1 MLSGLFFTLGYVMGV
16 HQADASADDSTA
28 KPEVRSLSKPDAV
41 AKRAGKTTPA
51 ESPKETEAPASSDW
65 EFYHA
70 GEKGKSDDRLKPA
83 PSASSPQLQQNA
95 PVFVKSPTPA
105 PAASSKRS
113 TASSSPT
120 VPGNAYALQVAALHR
135 EADAIELAKLLQ
147 KRKFPA
153 YVVSPHGDKYYRVQV
168 GPYADMK
175 AVAVAQK
182 GLEGAGFKAFVKH

>member
-1 MLSGLFFTLGYVMGV
+1 
-16 HQADASADDSTA
+16 
-28 KPEVRSLSKPDAV
+28 
-41 AKRAGKTTPA
+41 
-51 ESPKETEAPASSDW
+51 
-65 EFYHA
+65 
-70 GEKGKSDDRLKPA
+70 
-83 PSASSPQLQQNA
+83 
-95 PVFVKSPTPA
+95 VFVKSPTP
-105 PAASSKRS
+105 PPSASSKRS